1 MEHAANTR
9 ELAAQLRLHR
19 AGREWRG
26 ACPVCGYNDSFVLAE
41 GKHGTAIGWCASC
54 QNREAIAAMLGG
66 GRRHGGP
73 APKPPPRAA
82 DDVQKRIERAERLW
96 LSRLGLLGSVAAIY
110 LDTRGIGHLVP
121 CADLGFHPSC
131 PHPTSSFEH
140 PVRLPAL
147 LAAVRDV
154 EGKFVGVHRTYLRRD
169 GSGKA
174 DIEPAK
180 ASLGPV
186 RGGAVRL
193 TRLEDVLAAGAVVIA
208 EGIETAASAGLML
221 NLPAWAAVFAGN
233 MKSGLTLPTSVRK
246 VIIAA
251 DRDAAGIEAAE
262 WAKARLKR
270 EGREVDLAVPDDGV
284 GDFNDLLLA
293 RRARRT

>member
-1 MEHAANTR
+1 MEHTTNAR

-26 ACPVCGYNDSFVLAE
+26 ACPCCGYANAFVLAE
-41 GKHGTAIGWCASC
+41 GNAGPIGWCASC
-54 QNREAIAAMLGG
+54 QNREAIAAMLSGG
-66 GRRHGGP
+66 QRHGGP
-73 APKPPPRAA
+73 TLTSPPRAA
-82 DDVQKRIERAERLW
+82 DDVRKRVERAEKLW
-96 LSRLGLLGSVAAIY
+96 LSRQTLLNSVAAVY
-110 LDTRGIGHLVP
+110 LEVRGIAHLVP

-131 PHPTSSFEH
+131 PHPGSTFEH

-147 LAAVRDV
+147 IAAVRDV
-154 EGKFVGVHRTYLRRD
+154 DGRFVGIHRTFLRRD

-174 DIEPAK
+174 DIEPQK

-193 TRLEDVLAAGAVVIA
+193 ATIEQVQAAGAVVIA
-208 EGIETAASAGLML
+208 EGIESAASAGLML
-221 NLPAWAAVFAGN
+221 SMPAWAAVFSGN
-233 MKSGLTLPTSVRK
+233 LKTGLVLPTSVRK
-246 VIIAA
+246 VVIAA

-262 WAKARLKR
+262 WAKHRLRR
-270 EGREVDLAVPDDGV
+270 EGREVDLAVPHDGV

-293 RRARRT
+293 RRARPT

>member
-1 MEHAANTR
+1 MEHANAR

-26 ACPVCGYNDSFVLAE
+26 NCPVCGYSDAFVLTE
-41 GKHGTAIGWCASC
+41 GKYGTAIGWCASC
-54 QNREAIAAMLGG
+54 QNRPAIAAMLGG
-66 GRRHGGP
+66 GQRHDGP
-73 APKPPPRAA
+73 APKPPRAA
-82 DDVQKRIERAERLW
+82 DDVQKRIERAEKLW
-96 LSRLGLLGSVAAIY
+96 LGRLALLNSVAQIY
-110 LDTRGIGHLVP
+110 LEGRGIAHLVP

-131 PHPTSSFEH
+131 PHPSGTFDH
-140 PVRLPAL
+140 PARFPAL
-147 LAAVRDV
+147 LGAVHDV
-154 EGKFVGVHRTYLRRD
+154 GGKFVGIHRTFLRRD

-193 TRLEDVLAAGAVVIA
+193 TPLEDVLAAGALVIA

-221 NLPAWAAVFAGN
+221 SMPAWAAVSAGN
-233 MKSGLTLPTSVRK
+233 MKSGLVLPTDIRK

-251 DRDAAGIEAAE
+251 DRDAAGIDAAE

-270 EGREVDLAVPDDGV
+270 EGREVEVAVPHEGV
-284 GDFNDLLLA
+284 GDFNDLLLG
-293 RRARRT
+293 RRTRPT